1 MAVGAVIVNQAS
13 DLCTYCTLGTSFLTV
28 SIKAGGVW

>member
-1 MAVGAVIVNQAS
+1 MAVGAGFMSEGN